1 MSRHSTFA
9 VPLRDR
15 SHRSR
20 SHFVCLPT
28 GTTLSQIITYVIA
41 QRHGVELTA
50 ICPYHTS
57 ALVCTLDAP
66 RVTCGRPQLS
76 SRVHPRRMQGR
87 ALGYTRNEQEV

>member
-20 SHFVCLPT
+20 PHFVCLPT

-66 RVTCGRPQLS
+66 PGHLRPLTVVKPSTPQAHAGARVGVYS
-76 SRVHPRRMQGR
+76 
-87 ALGYTRNEQEV
+87 